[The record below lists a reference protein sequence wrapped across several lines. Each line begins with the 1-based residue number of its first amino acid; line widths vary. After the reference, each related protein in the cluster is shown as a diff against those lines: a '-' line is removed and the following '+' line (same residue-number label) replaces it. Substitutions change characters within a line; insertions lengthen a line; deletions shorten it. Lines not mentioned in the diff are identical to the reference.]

1 MVICKVINL
10 FDLYTQ
16 YANCEG
22 FGLPQVEAAACGVPV
37 CGTDYSAMESV
48 LRKLEGHPIK
58 PAALYKELET
68 GCLRAVP
75 DNDATAKFFL
85 EFFSKSQEERD
96 AIGKKTRENFEKY
109 YQWDISGK
117 QWEDYFDSVEIP
129 PFDQGWGSPPKIH
142 QPAPKPDVGD
152 GINTNQISKWLISMC
167 WIISVMI
174 VVGGLT
180 RLTDSGLSI
189 TQWQLFSGFFPPLN
203 NSEWIMYFDLYKKI
217 PEFKLQNYDMSMQE
231 FKVIFWWEW
240 AHRFMGRLIGISFLI
255 PLIYFT
261 FKIQFK
267 KLISLYFIFTLIC
280 VQGFIGWYMVSS
292 GLIDRVD
299 VSHFRLSVH
308 LLMAFFIL
316 SLIFWNYLKIK
327 IKKNFQNTINIIF
340 PIIFLFLVFLQISI
354 GAFVSGMDA
363 GKIYNSWPLM
373 GNSIFPN
380 DNSIS
385 NLFRLSAF
393 SDPSLV
399 QFIHRKLAYLIG
411 FFYLYL
417 LFYIYKNKK
426 SDLYVSVNVLGFFII
441 LQIVLG
447 IFTLLYGAQ
456 ILIASMHQISSIFL
470 VASCIYFLFINTKSN
485 LQLSS

>member
-1 MVICKVINL
+1 MYSENLKVN
-10 FDLYTQ
+10 
-16 YANCEG
+16 
-22 FGLPQVEAAACGVPV
+22 
-37 CGTDYSAMESV
+37 
-48 LRKLEGHPIK
+48 
-58 PAALYKELET
+58 
-68 GCLRAVP
+68 
-75 DNDATAKFFL
+75 
-85 EFFSKSQEERD
+85 
-96 AIGKKTRENFEKY
+96 
-109 YQWDISGK
+109 
-117 QWEDYFDSVEIP
+117 
-129 PFDQGWGSPPKIH
+129 
-142 QPAPKPDVGD
+142 
-152 GINTNQISKWLISMC
+152 NQISIWLISMF
-167 WIISVMI
+167 WIISAMI

-189 TQWQLFSGFFPPLN
+189 TQWQLFTGFLPPLN
-203 NSEWIMYFDLYKKI
+203 KSEWIMYFDLYKEI
-217 PEFKLQNYDMSMQE
+217 PEFKLQNYDMTMQE

-240 AHRFMGRLIGISFLI
+240 AHRFMGRLIGIAFLI
-255 PLIYFT
+255 PLLYFT
-261 FKIQFK
+261 IKIKFK
-267 KLISLYFIFTLIC
+267 KLINLYLIFVLIC
-280 VQGFIGWYMVSS
+280 FQGFIGWYMVSS
-292 GLIDRVD
+292 GLIERVD

-308 LLMAFFIL
+308 LLVAFIIL

-327 IKKNFQNTINIIF
+327 IKNNIQNTINIIY
-340 PIIFLFLVFLQISI
+340 PLSFLFLVFVQISI

-380 DNSIS
+380 DNNVS
-385 NLFRLSAF
+385 NLFKLSAF

-417 LFYIYKNKK
+417 LFNIYKNKK
-426 SDLYVSVNVLGFFII
+426 TDLYKSINILGFFII

-470 VASCIYFLFINTKSN
+470 VASCIYFLFINTKPN